1 MTLALHYFRLLGA
14 HNLLPVPQDTIGRAY
29 YITGSAVQ
37 TTGENTVDP
46 EIDGKVAQLESGLS
60 LEQQRL
66 EKLWD
71 AYEQQEKD
79 LNASL
84 DQINILEA
92 DVGTK
97 ETLITSL
104 QELMRERDA
113 KLRELEVERQR
124 QMKVEAEYGPRIKEM
139 KDTIKDQTDKYD
151 RLLSITQEMESEL
164 DLARRALHARD
175 SWFNLN
181 VSSLESIS
189 DLIKEWRDI
198 QAGKFPEGSGAGGP
212 GGGKAEFVE
221 AISTIKGLGAVK
233 AENLYDSGF
242 HTVEELKAASVED
255 IASVVGFT
263 NLSANKVVNGAKE
276 L

>member
-1 MTLALHYFRLLGA
+1 M
-14 HNLLPVPQDTIGRAY
+14 
-29 YITGSAVQ
+29 
-37 TTGENTVDP
+37 DP
-46 EIDGKVAQLESGLS
+46 EMDGKVAQLESGLT

-92 DVGTK
+92 DIETKGTM
-97 ETLITSL
+97 IASL
-104 QELMRERDA
+104 QELLGERDS

-124 QMKVEAEYGPRIKEM
+124 QMKVEAEYAPKISEMEETIKE
-139 KDTIKDQTDKYD
+139 QTDKYD
-151 RLLSITQEMESEL
+151 RLLSITQEMEDEL
-164 DLARRALHARD
+164 DLARRSLHARD

-181 VSSLESIS
+181 VSSLETIS

-198 QAGKFPEGSGAGGP
+198 QAGKFPDNAGTGGP
-212 GGGKAEFVE
+212 GGGKADFVE
-221 AISTIKGLGAVK
+221 AISSIKGLGAVK

-242 HTVEELKAASVED
+242 HTVEDLKAATVED
-255 IASVVGFT
+255 IATVVGFT
-263 NLSANKVVNGAKE
+263 NLSASKVVNGAKE

>member
-1 MTLALHYFRLLGA
+1 M
-14 HNLLPVPQDTIGRAY
+14 
-29 YITGSAVQ
+29 
-37 TTGENTVDP
+37 DP
-46 EIDGKVAQLESGLS
+46 EMDGKVAQLESGLT

-92 DVGTK
+92 DIETKGTM
-97 ETLITSL
+97 IASL
-104 QELMRERDA
+104 QELLGERDS

-124 QMKVEAEYGPRIKEM
+124 QMKVEAEYAPKISEM
-139 KDTIKDQTDKYD
+139 EGTIKDQTDKYD
-151 RLLSITQEMESEL
+151 RLLSITQEMEDEL
-164 DLARRALHARD
+164 DLARRSLHARD

-189 DLIKEWRDI
+189 ELIKEWRDI
-198 QAGKFPEGSGAGGP
+198 QAGKFPDNAGTGGP
-212 GGGKAEFVE
+212 GGGKTEFVE
-221 AISTIKGLGAVK
+221 AVSSIKGLGAVK

-242 HTVEELKAASVED
+242 HTVEDLKDATIED
-255 IASVVGFT
+255 IATVVGFT
-263 NLSANKVVNGAKE
+263 NLSASKVVKGAKE

>member
-1 MTLALHYFRLLGA
+1 M
-14 HNLLPVPQDTIGRAY
+14 
-29 YITGSAVQ
+29 
-37 TTGENTVDP
+37 DP
-46 EIDGKVAQLESGLS
+46 EMDGKVAQLESGLT

-92 DVGTK
+92 DIETK
-97 ETLITSL
+97 ATMITSL
-104 QELMRERDA
+104 QELLGERDS

-124 QMKVEAEYGPRIKEM
+124 QMKVEAEYAPKISEMEETIKE
-139 KDTIKDQTDKYD
+139 QTDKYD
-151 RLLSITQEMESEL
+151 RLLSITQEMEDEL
-164 DLARRALHARD
+164 DLARRSLHARD

-181 VSSLESIS
+181 VSSLETIS

-198 QAGKFPEGSGAGGP
+198 QAGKFPDNAGTGGP
-212 GGGKAEFVE
+212 GGGKADFVE
-221 AISTIKGLGAVK
+221 AISSIKGLGAVK

-242 HTVEELKAASVED
+242 HTVEDLKAATVED
-255 IASVVGFT
+255 IATVVGFT
-263 NLSANKVVNGAKE
+263 NLSASKVVNGAKE